1 MTTDQFH
8 EVARGGSWD
17 IWSSYLSRVWV
28 VGLLFLALLC
38 CTALG
43 LVLSLK
49 QDQSTLCIFIFILS
63 FVFFVFLVTMAP
75 DIEKNHASESIRS
88 DSQDE
93 HESQDNNAQPKSRYE
108 RWTKHISG
116 LETRGIEPVSLSERQ
131 KPTPWSL
138 LEMLLMWFSMGM
150 VVNNIIVG
158 TLGTLVMKLGYKD
171 AAICAICGNVFGN
184 VALGYMS
191 TFGPRSGHRTLVCRN
206 PVLVPCICLLDN

>member
-1 MTTDQFH
+1 M
-8 EVARGGSWD
+8 
-17 IWSSYLSRVWV
+17 
-28 VGLLFLALLC
+28 GLLFLALLC

-49 QDQSTLCIFIFILS
+49 QDQSTLCIFIFIFIFIVS

-93 HESQDNNAQPKSRYE
+93 HESQGNNTQPKSRYE

-158 TLGTLVMKLGYKD
+158 TLGTLVMQLGYKD
-171 AAICAICGNVFGN
+171 AAICAICGNVLGT
-184 VALGYMS
+184 VAPGFMS
-191 TFGPRSGHRTLVCRN
+191 TFGPRSGHRTLVCN
-206 PVLVPCICLLDN
+206 PAPGFSYVV